1 MDAGLPSE
9 SPLGPLFENTR
20 CLGFASILILAR
32 MLPLGSVFRRI
43 VLARSSKDETG
54 YGANGVVVEELLDRA
69 KCSGWTRAATVGEGG
84 EISDAVGEYGAD
96 LVHIPNQYDAH
107 MVPARGANVPYLV
120 SVHDL
125 YDHRPRAIDAGD
137 VPVPLGDRFPP
148 SAKARLLTSCREGM
162 ARADLL
168 LCSSER
174 TMVEARE
181 MFPETRCVLVRD
193 SIDDDFWDPNRNHRP
208 RSMLGD
214 YGDEGKCLL
223 VSVGEKDPRWRAQF
237 VNEVIGLV
245 PDEVREDLLLFRIG
259 SGRIDWEQVAAAFQH
274 AEAMLYPGVSIGFH
288 SPALEACAAGCPVLA
303 SDLPMHDE
311 LLPPRCLLPATDS
324 DYWVSAIVGIHAEWV
339 RAGGVPRH
347 VDDELLSMA
356 KLSFGRSAHGDALAK
371 AYGIACES

>member
-1 MDAGLPSE
+1 LKTPVVWV
-9 SPLGPLFENTR
+9 
-20 CLGFASILILAR
+20 FASILILAR
-32 MLPLGSVFRRI
+32 MLALGGVFRRI